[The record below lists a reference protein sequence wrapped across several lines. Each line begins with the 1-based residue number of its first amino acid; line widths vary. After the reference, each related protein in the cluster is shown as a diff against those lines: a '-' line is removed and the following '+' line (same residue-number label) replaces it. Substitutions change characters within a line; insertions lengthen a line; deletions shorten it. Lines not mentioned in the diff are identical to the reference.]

1 MSIERVERKSGVV
14 WRVRWR
20 DASGRAHSKVVG
32 RKRDAEAF
40 EAEIVRRK
48 RTGEIDLFG
57 AGKQTLAEFAE
68 EWWRLYAVPNLAMR
82 TRRSYA
88 ALWDRHVIGRLG
100 ALRLHEITPVVIEQ
114 YRSELEAEGVG
125 QPTVY
130 RALALLQGVL
140 QRAVEWQRLP
150 QNPVKLVRKPQ
161 IRRLRDVRP
170 LPPATVEQLRAA
182 ARTAPVQGARN
193 AALISVLAYAG
204 LRPGEAL
211 ALTWGDVRDRT
222 LLIDKAS
229 DGQGGVKPTKTG
241 QSRTVRLLGPL
252 AADLLRW
259 RLVSGRPDD
268 DALVFPSPSGGVWN
282 DAHWQTWHGDVWRRA
297 CKAVGLTGVRPY
309 DLRHGFVSL
318 LIQEGRHVVDVA
330 RQAGHSPTMTLDVY
344 GHVFD
349 EFDPAERVAAD
360 EQIRRARETDVSEK
374 CPADTSGEGEN
385 HETPADAY
393 KPRIFPRIS
402 LMISSVPPPMGPS
415 LVSRQTRSISYS
427 FM

>member
-1 MSIERVERKSGVV
+1 VARSLARRGGARALQGRRAQARCRS
-14 WRVRWR
+14 VRGR
-20 DASGRAHSKVVG
+20 DRP
-32 RKRDAEAF
+32 AEAH
-40 EAEIVRRK
+40 
-48 RTGEIDLFG
+48 GEIDLFG

-68 EWWRLYAVPNLAMR
+68 EWWRLYAVPNLAKR

-88 ALWDRHVIGRLG
+88 GLWDRHVLGRLG
-100 ALRLHEITPVVIEQ
+100 ALRLHEITPVLIEE

-140 QRAVEWQRLP
+140 QRAVEWQRLA

-170 LPPATVEQLRAA
+170 LAPATVEELRAA
-182 ARTAPVQGARN
+182 AGTAPVQGDRN
-193 AALISVLAYAG
+193 ATLISVLAYAG
-204 LRPGEAL
+204 LRPQEAL

-259 RLVSGRPDD
+259 RLASGRPDD
-268 DALVFPSPSGGVWN
+268 DALVFPSPSGQVWN
-282 DAHWQTWHGDVWRRA
+282 DGAWQTWHRDVWRRA
-297 CKAVGLTGVRPY
+297 CKAAGLTGVRPY

-349 EFDPAERVAAD
+349 EFDPAERIPAE

-374 CPADTSGEGEN
+374 CPPDETADEAGE
-385 HETPADAY
+385 ETPSTAY
-393 KPRIFPRIS
+393 NPRIFPKIS
-402 LMISSVPPPMGPS
+402 FMISSVPPPIGPS
-415 LVSRQTRSISYS
+415 LVSRTARSISYS